1 MTVEYPFVAHLGIER
16 RLSEGGVSEVVLAPL
31 PEHLNSF
38 GVVHGGVLMTLLDVA
53 MAAAA
58 RSLQVGMGVVTIE
71 LKTSF
76 LRPARGPLSSAGRVV
91 QRGATLCFTE
101 ASISDAAG
109 RECARASG
117 TFKYVRRQS
126 APARLSAD
134 PVPRA
139 D

>member
-1 MTVEYPFVAHLGIER
+1 MTAEYPFVAHLGIER
-16 RLSEGGVSEVVLAPL
+16 RLSEGGLSELVLVPL

-58 RSLQVGMGVVTIE
+58 RSLQAGMGVVTIE
-71 LKTSF
+71 MKTSF

-91 QRGATLCFTE
+91 QRGTAMCFTE
-101 ASISDAAG
+101 ASISDQSG
-109 RECARASG
+109 RVCARASG

-126 APARLSAD
+126 APTRLSAD
-134 PVPRA
+134 PVA
-139 D
+139 LGD